1 MYLILFCEIKYKKTR
16 VKDRLIMTTSLIY
29 NLCSV
34 FLFSII
40 SDSIHKFSRIVLIN
54 SNHKGFIFIL
64 EKQNL
69 FNTFP

>member
-1 MYLILFCEIKYKKTR
+1 MYLILFCDIKYKKTR
-16 VKDRLIMTTSLIY
+16 VKATLIMTTSLIH
-29 NLCSV
+29 NLYSV
-34 FLFSII
+34 FLLSII

-69 FNTFP
+69 FNIFP